1 METRAEHSPSSTTL
15 CPSTG
20 SSDLPTTPFPG
31 AGPSPVPCPHRHHV
45 VLQLLQPHAAVV
57 TAAAGGGQ
65 AVVGL
70 VEGGRGGTTVICFE
84 GLVGAV
90 ATGRQES
97 VGPTAPRLPT
107 CPPPPL
113 HSTHHRAGLGCLCS
127 GDRHPSLCRDTHP
140 CAGTPMPV
148 QGHPS
153 RFRDTLGEADSQ
165 GAAAAVVGVVA
176 VRPIRAAALAWG
188 GRTEVS
194 EWGQASAVAPTPHPS
209 ARCHPARCPHATH
222 SCWRARAG
230 WALRCSGTRRDP
242 HTRCSGRRR

>member
-15 CPSTG
+15 CSSTG

-45 VLQLLQPHAAVV
+45 VLQLLQPHTAVV

-70 VEGGRGGTTVICFE
+70 VEGGRGGTAVIRFE

-113 HSTHHRAGLGCLCS
+113 HGTHHRAGLGCLCS
-127 GDRHPSLCRDTHP
+127 GDRHPSRCRDTHP
-140 CAGTPMPV
+140 GAGTPTPV
-148 QGHPS
+148 QGHSS
-153 RFRDTLGEADSQ
+153 RCRDTHPGQGHPGGGRLTRSCSSCSRRRSRTSHPCGSSRLGRENQGLRVGPSLCRGTHPPPISPMPPCSVSPRHSLLLESQ
-165 GAAAAVVGVVA
+165 GRVGV
-176 VRPIRAAALAWG
+176 
-188 GRTEVS
+188 EV
-194 EWGQASAVAPTPHPS
+194 
-209 ARCHPARCPHATH
+209 
-222 SCWRARAG
+222 
-230 WALRCSGTRRDP
+230 
-242 HTRCSGRRR
+242 